1 MQCQRVKKD
10 SSTQK
15 RSNNTSRSATE
26 KCGKA
31 VHVPLKWLTL
41 HLEID
46 KGEGVVRM
54 SECYEVGRK
63 LGMREDRVDLALE
76 FLNQA
81 ALILYYPKD
90 VPDLVLTKMDP
101 FTGRLSRLIKASFIP
116 PDNGPAKES
125 IELKAERSVQER
137 VFEEGV

>member
-1 MQCQRVKKD
+1 MICKSPEELIFPINAMSKGKERRQYTEEIQ
-10 SSTQK
+10 QHI
-15 RSNNTSRSATE
+15 RSATE

-46 KGEGVVRM
+46 KGEGVARI

-63 LGMREDRVDLALE
+63 LGMREDRVHLALE

-81 ALILYYPKD
+81 ALILYYPK
-90 VPDLVLTKMDP
+90 
-101 FTGRLSRLIKASFIP
+101 GCSRPCINKDGSIHREVIP
-116 PDNGPAKES
+116 SDKS
-125 IELKAERSVQER
+125 ILHSTR
-137 VFEEGV
+137 